1 MNRTWRIAILIITPF
16 LVIGGIIGLYCW
28 AGIAN
33 LDVPLDHQFIPYQP
47 GRGVALC
54 QKMATGMQQRSTL
67 WSVVSWLLSF
77 FSVVLLSIGGIVGS
91 GPENARWWRKGAG
104 VLLATI
110 GGTFAASSAFAVAR
124 ATAAASASANA
135 IVALYDGQTHSRIA
149 DDEDSYIRCLEAKV
163 LWLRSRS
170 EALAQLPLP
179 STAKSRNTAPT
190 AGAQP
195 VTNNCDRNGK

>member
-1 MNRTWRIAILIITPF
+1 MNRMWRIAFMITAPLF
-16 LVIGGIIGLYCW
+16 VVGGIIGLCCYS
-28 AGIAN
+28 GLAN

-54 QKMATGMQQRSTL
+54 QKLASGMQQRSTL
-67 WSVVSWLLSF
+67 WSVASWLMSF
-77 FSVVLLSIGGIVGS
+77 FSVVLLSIGGIIGS

-110 GGTFAASSAFAVAR
+110 GGTLAASSAFAVAR

-135 IVALYDGQTHSRIA
+135 IVALYDTQSHARLA
-149 DDEDSYIRCLEAKV
+149 DDEESYIRCLEAKV

-179 STAKSRNTAPT
+179 STAKNRNVIPT

-195 VTNNCDRNGK
+195 VLSNPERTAK

>member
-1 MNRTWRIAILIITPF
+1 MNRTWRAAFLIIGP
-16 LVIGGIIGLYCW
+16 LAVVGGIIGLYCW
-28 AGIAN
+28 SGIAN

-54 QKMATGMQQRSTL
+54 QKLAAGMQERSTL
-67 WSVVSWLLSF
+67 WSVASWLMSF
-77 FSVVLLSIGGIVGS
+77 FSVVLLSIGGIIGS

-110 GGTFAASSAFAVAR
+110 GGTLAASSAFAVAR

-135 IVALYDGQTHSRIA
+135 IVALYDTQTHARLA
-149 DDEDSYIRCLEAKV
+149 DDEESYIRCLEAKV

-179 STAKSRNTAPT
+179 STSKNRSMVPT

-195 VTNNCDRNGK
+195 SPHNAERDPK

>member
-1 MNRTWRIAILIITPF
+1 MNQTWRTAFLIIGS
-16 LVIGGIIGLYCW
+16 LAVVGGIIGLYYFSGL
-28 AGIAN
+28 AS

-54 QKMATGMQQRSTL
+54 QKLAVGMQERSTL
-67 WSVVSWLLSF
+67 WSVASWLMSF
-77 FSVVLLSIGGIVGS
+77 FSVVLLSVGGIIGS

-110 GGTFAASSAFAVAR
+110 GGTLAASSAFAVAR
-124 ATAAASASANA
+124 STAAASASANA
-135 IVALYDGQTHSRIA
+135 IVALYDTQTHARLV
-149 DDEDSYIRCLEAKV
+149 DDEESYIRCLEAKV

-179 STAKSRNTAPT
+179 STSKNRSSVPP
-190 AGAQP
+190 AGGQSCQSG
-195 VTNNCDRNGK
+195 TERTTK

>member
-1 MNRTWRIAILIITPF
+1 MNRTWRIAFLILAP
-16 LVIGGIIGLYCW
+16 LAVVGGIIGLYCW
-28 AGIAN
+28 SGILN

-54 QKMATGMQQRSTL
+54 QKMATGMQQRSTF
-67 WSVVSWLLSF
+67 WSVASWLLSF
-77 FSVVLLSIGGIVGS
+77 FSVVLLSLGGIIGS

-135 IVALYDGQTHSRIA
+135 IVALYDSQPHARIA
-149 DDEDSYIRCLEAKV
+149 DDEESYVRCLEAKV

-179 STAKSRNTAPT
+179 SITKNRNTLPT
-190 AGAQP
+190 TGAQP
-195 VTNNCDRNGK
+195 VMNSSERTAK

>member
-1 MNRTWRIAILIITPF
+1 MTPKWRTAVLILAP
-16 LVIGGIIGLYCW
+16 LSLLGGIIGLYCW

-33 LDVPLDHQFIPYQP
+33 LDVPLDQQFIPYQP

-67 WSVVSWLLSF
+67 WSVASWLLSF
-77 FSVVLLSIGGIVGS
+77 FSVVLLSIGGIIGS

-124 ATAAASASANA
+124 ATAAASASANSIA
-135 IVALYDGQTHSRIA
+135 ALYDTQTHGRIA
-149 DDEDSYIRCLEAKV
+149 EDEESYVRCLEAKV

-179 STAKSRNTAPT
+179 STAKNRST
-190 AGAQP
+190 QP
-195 VTNNCDRNGK
+195 IPVVTPSTNNPDRSAK

>member
-1 MNRTWRIAILIITPF
+1 MNRTWRIALLILAP
-16 LVIGGIIGLYCW
+16 LAVVGGIIGLYCW
-28 AGIAN
+28 SGLSN
-33 LDVPLDHQFIPYQP
+33 LDVALDHQFIPYQP

-54 QKMATGMQQRSTL
+54 QKMAAGMQQRSTF
-67 WSVVSWLLSF
+67 WSIASWLMSF
-77 FSVVLLSIGGIVGS
+77 FSVVLLSIGGIIGS

-110 GGTFAASSAFAVAR
+110 GGTLAASSAFAVAR

-135 IVALYDGQTHSRIA
+135 IVGLYDTQPHIRIA
-149 DDEDSYIRCLEAKV
+149 DDEESYVRCLEAKV

-179 STAKSRNTAPT
+179 SMAKNRNTSPT
-190 AGAQP
+190 TGAQP
-195 VTNNCDRNGK
+195 AVNSSEGTAK